1 MSENEKDA
9 SIGDGRAR
17 RKQDKKNLQESP
29 DAQFEGGDDELP
41 SSPKKSLGQVLLE
54 LKKMKEEEEDRIRR
68 EEERVQT
75 QQALA
80 AIGITQQMIQDTS
93 LRDMTELTKVRVSFR
108 FKFQNL
114 MTNVLKI
121 ALQLEEEMLACVI
134 TAFYEVNVEQEMI
147 IKALSMNNF

>member
-1 MSENEKDA
+1 
-9 SIGDGRAR
+9 
-17 RKQDKKNLQESP
+17 
-29 DAQFEGGDDELP
+29 
-41 SSPKKSLGQVLLE
+41 
-54 LKKMKEEEEDRIRR
+54 MKEEEEDRIRR
-68 EEERVQT
+68 EEERIQT

-80 AIGITQQMIQDTS
+80 AIGITQQMIQETT

-147 IKALSMNNF
+147 IKALSINNFEWLKFLWAFDKNFLVH